1 MNITLDGIIAPV
13 NDEMNRFEELM
24 RMLLTCDSPLLENV
38 IEYVFERKGKRIRP
52 LLAVLSAAATGK
64 QLGNRTFAGAAAVEI
79 IHSATIIHDD
89 VVDESDERRGQKS
102 VNASWS
108 SKIAVLVGDYLLAK
122 ALLIITDN
130 KLHDLLDIM
139 TRPICEMSE
148 GELMQ
153 IEKSM
158 NPDLSKKT
166 YFEIIQKKTA
176 ALIAASM
183 SMGAKSVGADQ
194 KFADKMYSIG
204 QNIGIAFQ
212 IRDDIFDYH
221 KTDKIGKPAGNDVI
235 ERKITLPL
243 LHALS
248 LVSPDER
255 KRILKLVENAGE
267 NRNNVSLVRDFVNLH
282 HGIEYA
288 ESEAHT
294 YCSKAA
300 ALIDELPETP
310 AKHALHDMTLYVVQ
324 REM

>member
-1 MNITLDGIIAPV
+1 MNITLENIIAPV

-24 RMLLTCDSPLLENV
+24 RMFLTCDSPLLENV
-38 IEYVFERKGKRIRP
+38 IEYVFGRKGKRIRP

-64 QLGNRTFAGAAAVEI
+64 QLGDRTFAGAAAVEL

-89 VVDESDERRGQKS
+89 VVDESDERRGRKS

-108 SKIAVLVGDYLLAK
+108 SKIAVLVGDYLLSK

-130 KLHDLLDIM
+130 KLHDMLDIM

-153 IEKSM
+153 IERSM
-158 NPDLSKKT
+158 NLDLSRKT

-176 ALIAASM
+176 VLIAASM
-183 SMGAKSVGADQ
+183 SMGAKSVGANNE
-194 KFADKMYSIG
+194 FADKMYNIG

-221 KTDKIGKPAGNDVI
+221 KTDKIGKPAGNDVV

-243 LHALS
+243 LHAIS
-248 LVSPDER
+248 LVSQDER
-255 KRILKLVENAGE
+255 NRILKLVENAGE
-267 NRNNVSLVRDFVNLH
+267 NRDNVNLIRDFVNLH

-288 ESEAHT
+288 EKEANN
-294 YCSKAA
+294 YCNKAIE
-300 ALIDELPETP
+300 LIDELPETP
-310 AKHALHDMTLYVVQ
+310 AKYALRDMSLYVVQ
-324 REM
+324 RES